1 VPAEPESESKHCR
14 RVVNP
19 QPLIPDVLV
28 RQYSLARAAVGIATR
43 VRAHCGRRCDQFE
56 ERSHFLSFL
65 SNEGWHARNSCK
77 QSCSTCTEPPPQ
89 SAATLGISF
98 LLVARLLR
106 FALVREGQYR
116 ERSPLSKPLVKASV
130 KTFDQFVDYLEPAS
144 SLNLCGG

>member
-1 VPAEPESESKHCR
+1 MIAFPFRENCALQHVPSRPRIREPSASVPR
-14 RVVNP
+14 RP
-19 QPLIPDVLV
+19 H
-28 RQYSLARAAVGIATR
+28 AR
-43 VRAHCGRRCDQFE
+43 HEFE

-65 SNEGWHARNSCK
+65 PNEGWHARNSCK

-144 SLNLCGG
+144 SLNLCRG